1 MRASAGAISMAPPSS
16 ARAIAAAGGVAMAAD
31 GSELASSAFDRSPS
45 FIGDDASQGSM
56 FPWES

>member
-1 MRASAGAISMAPPSS
+1 MAPPSS

-31 GSELASSAFDRSPS
+31 GSELASSASDRSPS